1 MTNHLLNLLQQA
13 CVISDEQLQN
23 IESELTNEP
32 SKIISLLI
40 EKKVLTSRALA
51 DFMSQHFNEPICTIE
66 LFDFNKAVTI
76 FDRPYFIL
84 KHQVLPL
91 KITNNLLTLAVS
103 DLTNTEPLDEIRF
116 LYGFQIKSVLVEH
129 QFLIR
134 AINKLYGNTEPATT
148 HQSTKVSDDE
158 LSQLAKL
165 DGEDA
170 ETQILSDGA
179 VSRMINEIILEAA
192 KKKVSDI
199 HFEPFED
206 EYTIR
211 VRLDGILHLLK
222 SPPAALSRRISA
234 CLKIMSQL
242 DITERRLPQ
251 DGRISFAISEDK
263 SIDIRV
269 STLPTLWGEKIVLR
283 LLDNA
288 NVALDIDALGY
299 SEAQKKDLLLALH
312 KPQGM
317 ILMTGPTGSGK
328 TVSLYTALTYLNT
341 PSRSI
346 FTAEDPVE
354 ISLHGISQ
362 SNINTEIDFDF
373 ATTLRAFLRQDPD
386 VIMVGEIRDLQT
398 AEIGIKAAQTGHLV
412 LSSLHTN
419 SAAET
424 IIRLSHMGIA
434 PYHLAASLTLIIA
447 QRLARRLCPH
457 CKEPHDLK
465 DPALQ
470 ALKNRYPN
478 HLQGAIYQAHK
489 EGCMECHYGYLGRVG
504 IYEVM
509 KINKKLTESI
519 THSASAQHLE
529 QVAIE
534 NGMTTLALSGIEKV
548 KAGITSLEELL
559 RVIDL

>member
-13 CVISDEQLQN
+13 GVISIKQGQ
-23 IESELTNEP
+23 ELEKELNVKP
-32 SKIISLLI
+32 SRVMNLLI
-40 EKKVLTSRALA
+40 EKKVLTSHALA
-51 DFMSQHFNEPICTIE
+51 KFMSQHFNEPVCTIKD
-66 LFDFNKAVTI
+66 FDFTTAVAI
-76 FDRPYFIL
+76 FDRPSFIL
-84 KHQVLPL
+84 NHQVLPL
-91 KITNNLLTLAVS
+91 KISNNLLTLAVS

-116 LYGFQIKSVLVEH
+116 LYGFQIKPFLVEH
-129 QFLIR
+129 QYLIH
-134 AINKLYGNTEPATT
+134 AINKLYSNTELNIMR
-148 HQSTKVSDDE
+148 QGTKVSDDE
-158 LSQLAKL
+158 LTQLAQL
-165 DGEDA
+165 DGDDT
-170 ETQILSDGA
+170 ETQVLSDGA

-199 HFEPFED
+199 HFEPFEN

-211 VRLDGILHLLK
+211 IRLDGILHPLK
-222 SPPAALSRRISA
+222 NPPAALSRRISA

-251 DGRISFAISEDK
+251 DGRASFAITNDK
-263 SIDIRV
+263 SIDIRI

-288 NVALDIDALGY
+288 NVALDIGALGY
-299 SEAQKKDLLLALH
+299 SEAQKKDLLLALN

-328 TVSLYTALTYLNT
+328 TVSLYSALTYLNT

-354 ISLHGISQ
+354 ISLPGISQ
-362 SNINTEIDFDF
+362 SNINSEIDFDF

-398 AEIGIKAAQTGHLV
+398 AEIGIRAAQTGHLV

-424 IIRLSHMGIA
+424 ITRLSHMGIA

-457 CKEPHDLK
+457 CKVRHEQE

-470 ALKNRYPN
+470 AFKKQYPN
-478 HLQGAIYQAHK
+478 LLKEPIYRAHK

-509 KINKKLTESI
+509 KIDKKLTQSI
-519 THSASAQHLE
+519 AHAKSTQQLE
-529 QVAIE
+529 QIAID
-534 NGMTTLALSGIEKV
+534 NGMITLALSGIEKIN
-548 KAGITSLEELL
+548 AGITSLDELL

>member
-1 MTNHLLNLLQQA
+1 MTNYLLGFLQQKGVLSA
-13 CVISDEQLQN
+13 VQFHA
-23 IESELTNEP
+23 IESALIHGQ
-32 SKIISLLI
+32 SSIASLLI
-40 EKKVLTSRALA
+40 DKKILTSRALA
-51 DFMSQHFNEPICTIE
+51 KCMSQHFNEPIGSVNA
-66 LFDFNKAVTI
+66 FDFTKAVAI

-84 KHQVLPL
+84 NHHVLPL
-91 KITNNLLTLAVS
+91 NITDNLLTLAVS

-129 QFLIR
+129 HHLIR
-134 AINKLYGNTEPATT
+134 AINKLYGNAEPNET
-148 HQSTKVSDDE
+148 HQNARVSDDE

-165 DGEDA
+165 DGDET
-170 ETQILSDGA
+170 ETQVLSDGA
-179 VSRMINEIILEAA
+179 VTRMINEIILEAT

-199 HFEPFED
+199 HFEPFEN
-206 EYTIR
+206 EYTVR

-222 SPPAALSRRISA
+222 SPPAGLSRRISA
-234 CLKIMSQL
+234 CLKIMSEL

-251 DGRISFAISEDK
+251 DGRMCFAINQDK

-288 NVALDIDALGY
+288 NVALDMDALGY
-299 SEAQKKDLLLALH
+299 NQTQKKDLLLALN

-328 TVSLYTALTYLNT
+328 TVSLYTALSYLNT

-346 FTAEDPVE
+346 FTAEDPIE
-354 ISLHGISQ
+354 ISLPGISQ
-362 SNINTEIDFDF
+362 SNINSEIDFDF

-398 AEIGIKAAQTGHLV
+398 AEIGIRAAQTGHLV

-424 IIRLSHMGIA
+424 ITRLSHMGIA
-434 PYHLAASLTLIIA
+434 PYHLAASLSLIIA

-457 CKEPHDLK
+457 CKRPHDAE
-465 DPALQ
+465 DSALQ
-470 ALKNRYPN
+470 ALKNQYPN
-478 HLQGAIYQAHK
+478 HLKAPIYQAHK
-489 EGCMECHYGYLGRVG
+489 EGCMECHHGYLGRVG

-509 KINKKLTESI
+509 KIDKDIAEAI
-519 THSASAQHLE
+519 GQGASAQQLE
-529 QVAIE
+529 QIATDK
-534 NGMTTLALSGIEKV
+534 GMSTLALSGIETIN
-548 KAGITSLEELL
+548 AGITSLDELL